1 MLPRPMLEE
10 LQESTSRGPR
20 HARPR
25 RRRKRWIAVLLIL
38 ALLAGGGVFAVTTYY
53 HWCQEAS
60 GPQKPITLTIPEG
73 TSGSSIVSMLHDKG
87 VIRCSLVDKFVLR
100 REGISNEFRAGTYHL
115 TTNMTLDAAIKVLT
129 TPPHKA
135 VTVRMTIPEGFRLTE
150 IAARVHSLFGIPTK
164 EFLTEAESGSY
175 TLPPYLPEGKRTVE
189 GFLFPETYQVVQ
201 KTATADS
208 IIRLL
213 LSQFQKEV
221 QDLPWDNAKK
231 LGVSPY
237 QVVTIASMIERE
249 AKLDKERPLI
259 AAVIYNRLK
268 IHMPLGID
276 ATLQYIDP
284 DPSNGLTASDLLV
297 ESPYNTRL
305 HPGLPPTPIA
315 SPRLSSIEAALNPA
329 PVSYLY
335 YVLCPKDGPGKHRF
349 STSYDDFINN
359 KNECLG

>member
-1 MLPRPMLEE
+1 MLPRPMLEQ
-10 LQESTSRGPR
+10 LQEQTRGPR
-20 HARPR
+20 HAKPKR
-25 RRRKRWIAVLLIL
+25 RRRYRWLVVLLVL
-38 ALLAGGGVFAVTTYY
+38 ALLAGGGVYAATTYY
-53 HWCQEAS
+53 RWCQGAS
-60 GPQKPITLTIPEG
+60 GPQQPVTLTIPEG

-87 VIRCSLVDKFVLR
+87 VIRCNLVDRFVLR
-100 REGISNEFRAGTYHL
+100 REGIGNDIRAGTYHL
-115 TTNMTLDAAIKVLT
+115 TTNMTLDDAIKVLS

-150 IAARVHSLFGIPTK
+150 IAARVHDLFGIPTK
-164 EFLTEAESGSY
+164 EFLREATSGSY
-175 TLPPYLPEGKRTVE
+175 SLPPYLPDGKRTVE
-189 GFLFPETYQVVQ
+189 GFLFPETYQVVK
-201 KTATADS
+201 KTATAS
-208 IIRLL
+208 SVIRLL

-231 LGVSPY
+231 LGVTPY

-268 IHMPLGID
+268 INMPLAID
-276 ATLQYIDP
+276 ATIQYIDP
-284 DPSNGLTASDLLV
+284 DPSNGITESDLQIQ
-297 ESPYNTRL
+297 SPFNTRL

-315 SPRLSSIEAALNPA
+315 SPRLSSIDAALNPA
-329 PVSYLY
+329 HVSYLY

-349 STSYDDFINN
+349 STSYADFIKN

>member
-1 MLPRPMLEE
+1 VIEG
-10 LQESTSRGPR
+10 LQESTRRGPR

-25 RRRKRWIAVLLIL
+25 RRRRRWIAVLLVL
-38 ALLAGGGVFAVTTYY
+38 VLLFGGGAFAAVTYY
-53 HWCQEAS
+53 NWCQGAS
-60 GPQKPITLTIPEG
+60 GPQTPVTLTIPEG

-100 REGISNEFRAGTYHL
+100 RKGISNEFRAGTYHL

-135 VTVRMTIPEGFRLTE
+135 VTVRLTIPEGWRLTE
-150 IAARVHSLFGIPTK
+150 IAARVNALFGIPAQQ
-164 EFLTEAESGSY
+164 FLTEATSGSY
-175 TLPPYLPEGKRTVE
+175 SLPPYLPEGKRTVE
-189 GFLFPETYQVVQ
+189 GFLFPETYQVVK
-201 KTATADS
+201 KTAAADS
-208 IIRLL
+208 IIRVLL
-213 LSQFQKEV
+213 AQFQKEV
-221 QDLPWDNAKK
+221 QDLPWQNAKR
-231 LGVSPY
+231 LEVTPY

-268 IHMPLGID
+268 INMPLAID
-276 ATLQYIDP
+276 ATIQYIDP
-284 DPSNGLTASDLLV
+284 NPSNGLTESDLAIQ
-297 ESPYNTRL
+297 SPYNTRL

-329 PVSYLY
+329 HVSYLY

-349 STSYDDFINN
+349 STSYKDFINN

>member
-1 MLPRPMLEE
+1 MIEAPPEFR
-10 LQESTSRGPR
+10 RGAR

-25 RRRKRWIAVLLIL
+25 RRRWIAVLLVL
-38 ALLAGGGVFAVTTYY
+38 VLMAGGAVAAGVGYY
-53 HWCQEAS
+53 HWCQGAS
-60 GPQKPITLTIPEG
+60 GPRRPVTLTIPEG

-87 VIRCSLVDKFVLR
+87 VVRCDLVDKFVLR
-100 REGISNEFRAGTYHL
+100 REGVSDQFRAGTFNL
-115 TTNMTLDAAIKVLT
+115 TTNMTLDQAIKVLT

-135 VTVRMTIPEGFRLTE
+135 VTVRLTIPEGFRLTE
-150 IAARVHSLFGIPTK
+150 IAARVHDVFGIPTK
-164 EFLTEAESGSY
+164 DFLREAESGTYS
-175 TLPPYLPEGKRTVE
+175 LPPYLPAGKRTVE
-189 GFLFPETYQVVQ
+189 GFLFPETYQVVK
-201 KTATADS
+201 KTATSDS

-213 LSQFQKEV
+213 LAQFQKEV
-221 QDLPWDNAKK
+221 ANLPWQNAKK
-231 LGVSPY
+231 LGVTPY

-268 IHMPLGID
+268 ADMPLGID

-284 DPSNGLTASDLLV
+284 DPSNGLTASDLLIQ
-297 ESPYNTRL
+297 SPYNTRL
-305 HPGLPPTPIA
+305 HAGLPPTPIA

-329 PVSYLY
+329 PVSYQY

-349 STSYDDFINN
+349 STSYTDFLNN

>member
-73 TSGSSIVSMLHDKG
+73 TSGSSIVSMLHHKG
-87 VIRCSLVDKFVLR
+87 
-100 REGISNEFRAGTYHL
+100 
-115 TTNMTLDAAIKVLT
+115 
-129 TPPHKA
+129 

-284 DPSNGLTASDLLV
+284 DPSNGLTASDLLI